1 MILLLAAI
9 ALKGAILANNTAP
22 QSSTVS
28 LLLNGRVSKDHRS
41 KLRGLHDQTNSKQF
55 AKKKVK
61 KKSEIAE
68 YAQYQTGGQASRQQ
82 VSPLSSGFLLQ
93 SQQNQTNNFDS
104 SSGVIGQAVKFPIC
118 SNIVLGNP
126 AFGLASHN
134 AQSGVPLQGSGILSP
149 LSSVAYAGW
158 FSFYE
163 LNSLFSYSTTGHQTI
178 PQLPQLSS
186 QVNDSLG
193 NWDPTTLVLS
203 PDQDYSLQGK
213 DQYVNSSVTIV

>member
-1 MILLLAAI
+1 MW
-9 ALKGAILANNTAP
+9 NTAP

-28 LLLNGRVSKDHRS
+28 LLPNGRVSKDHRS
-41 KLRGLHDQTNSKQF
+41 KLRGLHDQTNSKQS

-61 KKSEIAE
+61 KKSGIAE

-134 AQSGVPLQGSGILSP
+134 AQSGVPLQG
-149 LSSVAYAGW
+149 
-158 FSFYE
+158 
-163 LNSLFSYSTTGHQTI
+163 
-178 PQLPQLSS
+178 

-203 PDQDYSLQGK
+203 PDQDYSLQDFSSNNDIIGYQHRTNTSQTPNN
-213 DQYVNSSVTIV
+213 DILQGQQQYLNVVNPDRENNPQSRNFSTPGTNHTI